1 MVSSYIPDELWESI
15 FKFIIYDDYD
25 YSRCSLSHVS
35 KHFLSITNRL
45 LFSLTLHDESTC
57 CRLLTRF
64 TNLDSLN
71 LTSKYI
77 DLDNLLIE
85 ISRFPLKLTSLNLS
99 EQPTI
104 PAIGLRAFSKKIT
117 TLTSLTCSHI
127 DSISNS
133 DLFLIAECFPLLQE
147 LNFRY
152 PCPSISSIEDS
163 YHQVCSSY
171 VDGIKALSLALIK
184 LRKVNLSGF
193 PLNNESLFHLFNNCK
208 LLQEVIMIRCDAI
221 TYTGLAYALRERPT
235 LNSLSFHSFE
245 SGEFDTLNFINSLVS
260 LKGLTCL
267 VLYDMNISDELL
279 YSIARKRLPLTKLD
293 LSFCTGYS
301 YAGILRL
308 LTKCQ
313 RIQHLNLQGAEYLT
327 DQHVVQLSSFLG
339 DLVYINLSYCDELT
353 ESTLLA
359 LARKCPSL
367 SKMIME
373 TFGNK
378 IVRLSDSL
386 LQESGV
392 YPQLKSLCLGGNL
405 WFSYEGAIM
414 VASIFPNLK
423 LFNLNACTCSLKVF
437 DLYSCPWLS
446 EGNCQDLRKRCKVTY
461 INLAEWSR
469 MKLL

>member
-1 MVSSYIPDELWESI
+1 
-15 FKFIIYDDYD
+15 
-25 YSRCSLSHVS
+25 
-35 KHFLSITNRL
+35 
-45 LFSLTLHDESTC
+45 
-57 CRLLTRF
+57 
-64 TNLDSLN
+64 
-71 LTSKYI
+71 
-77 DLDNLLIE
+77 
-85 ISRFPLKLTSLNLS
+85 
-99 EQPTI
+99 
-104 PAIGLRAFSKKIT
+104 
-117 TLTSLTCSHI
+117 
-127 DSISNS
+127 
-133 DLFLIAECFPLLQE
+133 ECFPLLQE

-245 SGEFDTLNFINSLVS
+245 S
-260 LKGLTCL
+260 
-267 VLYDMNISDELL
+267 DELL

-301 YAGILRL
+301 YAGILCL

-405 WFSYEGAIM
+405 WFSDEGAIM
-414 VASIFPNLK
+414 VASIFPNLE
-423 LFNLNACTCSLKVF
+423 LFNLNACTCSLF